1 MIEIEGKYNIAIV
14 YNDDCNDET
23 KAQVKALC
31 NLKVYEGCDIRI
43 MPDVHKGKYC
53 PIGTVI
59 KLKDRVIPYTVGNDI
74 GCGMTTIK
82 FKPKKKIELAKIDK
96 IIRENIPYGMDRHNN
111 LINDEI
117 TLKLLEKSECKDFI
131 DIDAAMRCT
140 GTLGGGNHFIEI
152 SKDEEEYYYLTVH
165 TGSRYLGTQVSEY
178 YQNKAYKN
186 IKDKYPDTSFE
197 FSWLEGEDFYD
208 YCRAVEAC
216 VRFSLFNKEIIINTI
231 LSKIKCER
239 ISYINST
246 HNFIEHIIDNN
257 YILRKGAISTIS
269 DKVIIPINMKDGIL
283 IGHIDTGE
291 DWLYSAPHG
300 SGRRMAK
307 NQVVNNYT
315 VNSYKKD
322 MKGIYCSI
330 ISKST
335 LEESPF
341 AYRNKDELLKCFT
354 DNKIDINDL
363 KIIKPIYNFKSD
375 KR

>member
-1 MIEIEGKYNIAIV
+1 MIEIKGNYNTAIA
-14 YNDDCNDET
+14 YNDNCDDET

-31 NLKVYEGCDIRI
+31 NLQAYEGCDIRI
-43 MPDVHKGKYC
+43 MPDAHKGKYC

-59 KLKDRVIPYTVGNDI
+59 KLKDKVIPYTVGNDI

-82 FKPKKKIELAKIDK
+82 FKPKKKLELTKIDK
-96 IIRENIPYGMDRHNN
+96 IIRENIPYGMDRRKDP
-111 LINDEI
+111 INDEI
-117 TLKLLEKSECKDFI
+117 ILKLLEKSECKDFI
-131 DIDAAMRCT
+131 NINTAMKCI

-165 TGSRYLGTQVSEY
+165 TGSRYLGTQISEY

-186 IKDKYPDTSFE
+186 IKDKYSDVPFE
-197 FSWLEGEDFYD
+197 FAWLENEDFYD

-216 VRFSLFNKEIIINTI
+216 IEFSLFNKEIIINTI
-231 LSKIKCER
+231 LSKIKCEK
-239 ISYINST
+239 INSINST
-246 HNFIEHIIDNN
+246 HNFIEHTIDDN
-257 YILRKGAISTIS
+257 YILRKGAISTIR

-291 DWLYSAPHG
+291 NWIYSAPHG

-307 NQVVNNYT
+307 NQVINNYT

-322 MKGIYCSI
+322 MKGIYCSV

-341 AYRNKDELLKCFT
+341 AYRNKNELLKCFT
-354 DNKIDINDL
+354 DNNIDISDL
-363 KIIKPIYNFKSD
+363 KLLKPIYNFKSD